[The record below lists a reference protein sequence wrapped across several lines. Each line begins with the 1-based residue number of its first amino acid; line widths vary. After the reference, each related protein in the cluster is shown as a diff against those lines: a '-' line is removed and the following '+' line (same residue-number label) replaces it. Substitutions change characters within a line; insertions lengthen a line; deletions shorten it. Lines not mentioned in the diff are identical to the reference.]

1 MNTTF
6 ILRNKQFNKLSNEE
20 KENIIL
26 QVKHAYIDEGLGINE
41 LINRFN
47 STKTYMYE
55 FLRTHNI
62 KKTKEQINQERAN
75 KVKNSYNSK
84 TIEEKLAI
92 KEKRKSTNL
101 EKFGVENCYQSEEI
115 KAKIKNNCLE
125 QYGVEYHTQRKDI
138 KRKINEST
146 INSQGAKRILQT
158 PKGQEHFK
166 NVCKE
171 KYGVENPYQSEE
183 KKKKIKEICLEK
195 YGNEIPCRT
204 KAIKDKMKENSL
216 RNWGAEYPSQSQE
229 IKDKIKESWNNKSI
243 KDIQNIINKRKHT
256 NLERYDDEYY
266 VNKEKIKESLNGRA
280 YEEKQKTKQLIISKW
295 QSKSLIDK
303 QIILEK
309 RKSTNQEKYGVPWS
323 CMREECR
330 ISAGAI
336 SKINLHFAD
345 ILLKNDIN
353 FIQEFVLENYSYDFK
368 INNMLIEIDPTYTHN
383 STKSAIFNNS
393 KCKKEPLS
401 KNYHLNKSIIAE
413 KYGFRCIHIFDW
425 DDIDKIISLL
435 LPKETIYARKCKIK
449 EISKQET
456 DEFLNLYHLQN
467 TCNGQKYS
475 YGLYY
480 NDKLIQI
487 MTFGKPRYNK
497 KYQYELLRLCSHK
510 DYKIVGGAER
520 LFKHFLRQINP
531 LNIISYCDNSKFTGN
546 VYETLGMVLINKT
559 NPNCIWSKGSTKITD
574 NLLRQRGFDQLFG
587 TNYGKGTSN
596 RELILNEGFVEVY
609 DCGQKVF
616 EWNNN

>member
-6 ILRNKQFNKLSNEE
+6 ILRNKQFNKLCNEE
-20 KENIIL
+20 KENVIL

-55 FLRTHNI
+55 FLRTYNI

-84 TIEEKLAI
+84 TVEEKLAI
-92 KEKRKSTNL
+92 KDKRKSTNL
-101 EKFGVENCYQSEEI
+101 KKFGVENCYQSEEI

-138 KRKINEST
+138 KRKIDEST

-166 NVCKE
+166 TVCKE

-183 KKKKIKEICLEK
+183 KKKKIKETCLEK
-195 YGNEIPCRT
+195 YGDEIPCRT

-216 RNWGAEYPSQSQE
+216 HNWGTEYPSQSQE
-229 IKDKIKESWNNKSI
+229 IKDKVMNT
-243 KDIQNIINKRKHT
+243 NI
-256 NLERYDDEYY
+256 
-266 VNKEKIKESLNGRA
+266 
-280 YEEKQKTKQLIISKW
+280 
-295 QSKSLIDK
+295 
-303 QIILEK
+303 
-309 RKSTNQEKYGVPWS
+309 EKYGVPWS
-323 CMREECR
+323 CMREECKMAQGGC
-330 ISAGAI
+330 SN
-336 SKINLHFAD
+336 INNRFAE
-345 ILLKNDIN
+345 LLTKHDVV
-353 FIQEFVLENYSYDFK
+353 FKREFSLEDKSFDFK
-368 INNMLIEIDPTYTHN
+368 VGNILIEIDPTYTHN
-383 STKSAIFNNS
+383 STTGPYFNKHYTEPKDKS
-393 KCKKEPLS
+393 
-401 KNYHLNKSIIAE
+401 YHLNKSILAE
-413 KYGFRCIHIFDW
+413 KYGFRCIHVFDW
-425 DDIDKIISLL
+425 DDWNKIVNLL
-435 LPKETIYARKCKIK
+435 LPKETIYARKC
-449 EISKQET
+449 EIREVSKQET
-456 DEFLNLYHLQN
+456 DNFLNLYHLQS

-520 LFKHFLRQINP
+520 LFKRFIRQINP
-531 LNIISYCDNSKFTGN
+531 SNIISYCDNSKFTGN
-546 VYETLGMVLINKT
+546 IYETIGMVLINKT

-596 RELILNEGFVEVY
+596 KELILNEGFVEVY